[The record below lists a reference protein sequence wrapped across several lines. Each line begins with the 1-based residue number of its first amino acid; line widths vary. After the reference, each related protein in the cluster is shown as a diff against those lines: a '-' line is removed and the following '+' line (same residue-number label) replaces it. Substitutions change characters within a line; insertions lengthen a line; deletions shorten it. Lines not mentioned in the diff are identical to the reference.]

1 MLIWDLKAGRN
12 KSRQKK
18 EEKGEE
24 QVKKK
29 RREEEKNNIINI
41 PGHGICDFVSIGEAQ
56 Q

>member
-24 QVKKK
+24 QVKK
-29 RREEEKNNIINI
+29 REEEKNNIINI